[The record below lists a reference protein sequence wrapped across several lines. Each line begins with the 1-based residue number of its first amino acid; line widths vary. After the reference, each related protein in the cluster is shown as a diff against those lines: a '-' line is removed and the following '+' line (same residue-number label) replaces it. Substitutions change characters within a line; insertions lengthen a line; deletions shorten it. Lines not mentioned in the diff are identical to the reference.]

1 MIDHDDDA
9 SHAACRSQSR
19 QGAGELLTANGDQT
33 EIGTHLRVQL
43 IHYRE
48 CHRNPLACERMLDYC
63 TMRAQLRGTLSSRD
77 KCDGMPRRGEPNAI
91 DRTLHSRAQDNDP
104 HADTAGVSTRH
115 QPAELATPG
124 ARILSPH
131 RLLTCDEIEQLGGD
145 LLLPCAG
152 GIQPK
157 HLELAPDVV
166 PRGFHRGEARG
177 VLRSKRLSGCF
188 GELPSPALPPRR
200 SRPPCK

>member
-1 MIDHDDDA
+1 
-9 SHAACRSQSR
+9 
-19 QGAGELLTANGDQT
+19 
-33 EIGTHLRVQL
+33 
-43 IHYRE
+43 
-48 CHRNPLACERMLDYC
+48 MLDYC

-104 HADTAGVSTRH
+104 HADTARVSTRD

-152 GIQPK
+152 DIEPK
-157 HLELAPDVV
+157 YLNLQGHRPGRAVDPSAVV
-166 PRGFHRGEARG
+166 RAGMPSRMSLGSMRMRHRRCAGSAVSRQLPQLPI
-177 VLRSKRLSGCF
+177 LRHR
-188 GELPSPALPPRR
+188 
-200 SRPPCK
+200 CKS